1 MSIDNRSLAIALSIG
16 STAVALLIVIMAL
29 YRKKRGLTVYAV
41 GMTCAM
47 LGFLLFLGQGTLNPW
62 VSYVLANLLLVVFHA
77 SLAWGLRICGGL
89 DVSFPRRFWVYLAV
103 WAISFVSAVFVWDSY
118 PARCYLMS
126 IVAIVFSAE
135 FLVALKLR
143 GDGIPASIRGAAWA
157 IALSFCLAHAVRIAL
172 IASLTSQ
179 QTRFLDGNPAT
190 AFTLSFT
197 LFFCALW
204 IGLIL
209 IIDAADL
216 VEELKKKNA
225 LLSALATTD
234 PLTGLYNRR
243 SLDTNIVAEMERAR
257 RYWHPLSAILFDLDN
272 FKLVN
277 DTWGHAVGDEV
288 LLRISC
294 MARAQVREPD
304 GVYRWGGEEFLIL
317 TPHTQLTGAANLAE
331 KLRAA
336 FAEDSHPRAGKITAS
351 FGVAEWWPEEGR
363 EDFFQRLDQA
373 LYEAKKLGRNRVVL
387 SSSEGRAAA
396 WVRMVWRGE
405 WESGSRLIDDEH
417 RLLLDKANELLSSS
431 LSHEEGSKVAGLIDR
446 LFSDIGTHF
455 SDEERVLAKVG
466 YPALAAHK
474 QIHAILSSEA
484 AALRDQFHAGEVDA
498 IAFFAFMVDKLI
510 VGHLLTEDI
519 LYFPYTRK

>member
-1 MSIDNRSLAIALSIG
+1 MSI
-16 STAVALLIVIMAL
+16 IV
-29 YRKKRGLTVYAV
+29 
-41 GMTCAM
+41 
-47 LGFLLFLGQGTLNPW
+47 
-62 VSYVLANLLLVVFHA
+62 
-77 SLAWGLRICGGL
+77 
-89 DVSFPRRFWVYLAV
+89 
-103 WAISFVSAVFVWDSY
+103 
-118 PARCYLMS
+118 
-126 IVAIVFSAE
+126 IVFSAE
-135 FLVALKLR
+135 FLVALSLR
-143 GDGIPASIRGAAWA
+143 SERLPTPIRRAAWV

-172 IASLTSQ
+172 IVSLSSQ
-179 QTRFLDGNPAT
+179 QTRFLDDDLVST
-190 AFTLSFT
+190 FTLSIT
-197 LFFCALW
+197 IFFCALW
-204 IGLIL
+204 AGLIL

-216 VEELKKKNA
+216 VEELEKKNA
-225 LLSALATTD
+225 LLSSLATTD

-272 FKLVN
+272 FKQVN

-288 LLRISC
+288 LLRIAC

-336 FAEDSHPRAGKITAS
+336 FAEERHPRAGKITAS

-363 EDFFQRLDQA
+363 EDLFQRLDQA
-373 LYEAKKLGRNRVVL
+373 LYEAKRGGRNRVVL

-431 LSHEEGSKVAGLIDR
+431 LSHDEDSKVAGLIDR
-446 LFSDIGTHF
+446 LFADIDTHF
-455 SDEERVLAKVG
+455 TDEERVLTKAG

-474 QIHAILSSEA
+474 QIHAILSAEA
-484 AALRDQFHAGEVDA
+484 ATLRDQFHAGTVDA
-498 IAFFAFMVDKLI
+498 TAFFAFMVDKLI

-519 LYFPYTRK
+519 LFFPYTRK